1 MPKVTRIPKIDV
13 TISANAAFVPK
24 LGVFL
29 QKNVLQKWLMLAQWL
44 PFRNDIFLDSSAF
57 LA

>member
-24 LGVFL
+24 LGVFFT
-29 QKNVLQKWLMLAQWL
+29 KKRFTKMADVGTMASFSGMTYFWTRRH
-44 PFRNDIFLDSSAF
+44 F
-57 LA
+57 

>member
-1 MPKVTRIPKIDV
+1 MPKVTIIPKIDV

-24 LGVFL
+24 LGVFFL

-44 PFRNDIFLDSSAF
+44 PFRE
-57 LA
+57 